1 MPCFAVALSGR
12 SLWLED
18 LQEILIQYS
27 QHTAGPGWCFPWK
40 NPLRDT
46 FCDFQRIFPTETQK
60 VFLKEKSEK
69 HIMCFF
75 QVSHR

>member
-1 MPCFAVALSGR
+1 MDEVTCHDPIFIFLFLSLLEVYVTKVAP
-12 SLWLED
+12 
-18 LQEILIQYS
+18 
-27 QHTAGPGWCFPWK
+27 TAGAGWCFPRK

-46 FCDFQRIFPTETQK
+46 FCDFQRVFPMETQK
-60 VFLKEKSEK
+60 VFLKEKSKK